1 MRVVPIKIIKRGEV
15 AERKWLQ
22 DRGYDGLACIGEAC
36 GCHVDHLYP
45 CGERGDNNV
54 CVPGH
59 LSSDGSGIYN
69 TRKDRMSDTLTDAI
83 ERHFR
88 QHPGVWINQMELATV
103 GGIGGWRTRCVEAE
117 HRGLRLEKRQRTIH
131 TADGRRLRI
140 SERRFVPT
148 SLLEME
154 SAG

>member
-22 DRGYDGLACIGEAC
+22 ERGYDGLACIGEAC

-45 CGERGDNNV
+45 CGDRGDNNV

-59 LSSDGSGIYN
+59 LSLDGSGIYN

-88 QHPGVWINQMELATV
+88 ARPNVWIAQAELAAV
-103 GGIGGWRTRCVEAE
+103 GGTGGWRTRVCEAE
-117 HRGLRLEKRQRTIH
+117 RRGLVLEKRQRVVVTE
-131 TADGRRLRI
+131 DGRRLRI
-140 SERRFVPT
+140 SERRFVGIG
-148 SLLEME
+148 S
-154 SAG
+154 